1 MRRILVIV
9 FLLNVVNEENV
20 TAQVPETLAYL
31 QSVVANKAQFVGQPF
46 SVLRDSLKIQ
56 IKYFSPFGS
65 ISYDITKE
73 TSTSFSFFF
82 PQTINDLYLTYP
94 KLDIFWR
101 PPYLDNQQ
109 AHSLYNQYHGGW
121 TQIVATHYNSGII
134 ADIKI
139 RE

>member
-101 PPYLDNQQ
+101 PPDRK
-109 AHSLYNQYHGGW
+109 S
-121 TQIVATHYNSGII
+121 VV
-134 ADIKI
+134 
-139 RE
+139 